1 MAGAIML
8 SGCQNMSDTQTT
20 QLQGAGGGALIGGVL
35 GLVLGGAKG
44 AAIGA
49 AAGGALG
56 LGVGSVV
63 AERKRQ
69 YANAESFY
77 DAQIQATRSRNRQLA
92 QYNDG
97 LARQIAEYRRDIASL
112 RTQISAGSASNQ
124 VAIRTNE
131 RLQASYAQ
139 AKKML
144 ADERHELDV
153 QQRVAEEMRQSKGE
167 QDARTQQEKQ
177 RSPLFPTIS
186 TRCRTRSTPWQVKA
200 ASCSSSN
207 DLRAPSIVDAPIGS
221 TPAC

>member
-1 MAGAIML
+1 MVLQGRTRSACVILMAGAIML

-177 RSPLFPTIS
+177 
-186 TRCRTRSTPWQVKA
+186 QVA
-200 ASCSSSN
+200 ALSDHINALQDQVDTLASQSSQ
-207 DLRAPSIVDAPIGS
+207 LQQFK
-221 TPAC
+221 